1 MELAKLAK
9 AMVRVEKALE
19 KEGLAPAY
27 ELNKMS
33 IRDDQAPVVTVE
45 CKIRKHWKPVDL
57 ATLDGGA
64 GVNIISRKWVE
75 QCEMKYVA
83 APFKLRMADQ
93 SVTEPI
99 GLVPGVMIKVGGVK
113 FDIPFLVL
121 DVGDS
126 YGMLLGRPWLRAA
139 GAVHDWGT
147 DELTMNIGNK
157 KVTISTSAIKLEEKK
172 RPIDLFL
179 TEDQETWKK
188 LEASN
193 IVPVATMDLN

>member
-1 MELAKLAK
+1 
-9 AMVRVEKALE
+9 
-19 KEGLAPAY
+19 
-27 ELNKMS
+27 
-33 IRDDQAPVVTVE
+33 
-45 CKIRKHWKPVDL
+45 
-57 ATLDGGA
+57 
-64 GVNIISRKWVE
+64 
-75 QCEMKYVA
+75 MKYVA

-99 GLVPGVMIKVGGVK
+99 GLVPGLMIKVGGVK
-113 FDIPFLVL
+113 FDTPFLVL

-147 DELTMNIGNK
+147 DELTMKIGNK

-179 TEDQETWKK
+179 MEDQETWKK

-193 IVPVATMDLN
+193 IVPVATVDLN